1 MFCIVELKQQTV
13 DIVVCIIRFSGF
25 TASLFHYL
33 AQLSLFESFNL
44 LSARDSSNIATTTID
59 FIIEFY
65 LSILFISEA
74 SSASLQSRTN
84 QVSSRTCFMIFLN
97 WWFDK
102 MFYINSTKYVV
113 QEEEIQINSE
123 FSFSSS
129 CLQSPTCWATLTHLS
144 LLNFPLFMF
153 QRKFLRSRHQKKM
166 FSKCDYEDLETWKTV
181 QRKHLEL

>member
-1 MFCIVELKQQTV
+1 MLNCRAELKQQTV
-13 DIVVCIIRFSGF
+13 DIVVCIIRFYGF

-44 LSARDSSNIATTTID
+44 LSARDSFNIATTTID

-113 QEEEIQINSE
+113 QEEEITNKFWI
-123 FSFSSS
+123 FIF
-129 CLQSPTCWATLTHLS
+129 LPCWATLSHLS
-144 LLNFPLFMF
+144 PEFSSFYV
-153 QRKFLRSRHQKKM
+153 SKKV
-166 FSKCDYEDLETWKTV
+166 FKISPSKENVFKMRLWRLGNLKNCSKEAFRAIMIQL
-181 QRKHLEL
+181 